1 LEDSVVGAEK
11 LEVRTRDKVEIEIGA
26 LDRTDFLVKLSGEL
40 DGHDLRTL
48 HETLSLV
55 LSTGLSI
62 IVDLSDVTFLDVR
75 CARELA
81 VRSRLYDHL
90 MLRDPSWQAEASFK
104 VCGHEGRVVHGFRR
118 ESSREA
124 PSQRAKARQEARA
137 GVEPRGIPTLAM

>member
-1 LEDSVVGAEK
+1 MVRAENLAVG
-11 LEVRTRDKVEIEIGA
+11 TRDKIEIEIGA

-40 DGHDLRTL
+40 DVHDLRTL

-55 LSTGLSI
+55 LSTGLLT

-90 MLRDPSWQAEASFK
+90 MLRAPSWQAEASFK
-104 VCGHEGRVVHGFRR
+104 VCGHEVRIATVARR
-118 ESSREA
+118 GPSHEESS
-124 PSQRAKARQEARA
+124 QRTKARQERA
-137 GVEPRGIPTLAM
+137 DVEPRGTPALAM

>member
-1 LEDSVVGAEK
+1 MVGAEN
-11 LEVRTRDKVEIEIGA
+11 LAVGTRDKIEIEAGA

-40 DGHDLRTL
+40 DVYDLRTL

-55 LSTGLSI
+55 LSTGLST

-81 VRSRLYDHL
+81 IRSRLYDHL

-104 VCGHEGRVVHGFRR
+104 VCGHEARVVHHLRR
-118 ESSREA
+118 GPSHAE
-124 PSQRAKARQEARA
+124 PSQRTKARQERA
-137 GVEPRGIPTLAM
+137 DVEPRGIPALVM